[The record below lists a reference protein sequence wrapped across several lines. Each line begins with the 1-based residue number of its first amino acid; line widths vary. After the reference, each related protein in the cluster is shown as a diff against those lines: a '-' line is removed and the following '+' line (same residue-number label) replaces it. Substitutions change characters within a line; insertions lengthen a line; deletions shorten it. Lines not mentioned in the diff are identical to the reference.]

1 MGSTRLAVIEAGAIV
16 GELGLL
22 TGSHRRA
29 TVTALTDAVVEI
41 GDSDRFVHCLGDSEF
56 VASIAGAVAD
66 RLASLAPPVTIALAR
81 GGEVTL
87 RPGLATDR
95 SALDAGLAAMSRESL
110 RRRFFSGGVPPKSV
124 IDRLADFDYVDH
136 FAWVASEGAH
146 PDGELIG
153 SARFFRSAHDPKSA
167 DVSFGVIDRAQQRG
181 IGHVLVEAI
190 AVAAGVA
197 GIHRLTADVLRENE
211 PMRSLLRR
219 PSTRTSSSERGVVHL
234 DMVVAEFGG
243 TLAVEI
249 RQKLEEVGS
258 SSIWHTASLLT
269 GIQHDLIDDVGRR
282 RLPDAA
288 LG

>member
-1 MGSTRLAVIEAGAIV
+1 M
-16 GELGLL
+16 
-22 TGSHRRA
+22 
-29 TVTALTDAVVEI
+29 D
-41 GDSDRFVHCLGDSEF
+41 DSEF
-56 VASIAGAVAD
+56 VAAMAGAVAD

-95 SALDAGLAAMSRESL
+95 SALDTGLAAMSRESL
-110 RRRFFSGGVPPKSV
+110 RRRFFSGGMPPKSV
-124 IDRLADFDYVDH
+124 IDRLADFDYFDH
-136 FAWVASEGAH
+136 FAWVASDGPQ

-153 SARFFRSAHDPKSA
+153 SASFFRSARDPESA

-190 AVAAGVA
+190 GVAAGVA

-219 PSTRTSSSERGVVHL
+219 PSTRSSSSERGVVHL
-234 DMVVAEFGG
+234 DMDVAEFGD
-243 TLAVEI
+243 TLAVGI
-249 RQKLEEVGS
+249 RQKLAEVAS
-258 SSIWHTASLLT
+258 SIIWHTAALLT
-269 GIQHDLIDDVGRR
+269 GIHHDVIEDVGRR